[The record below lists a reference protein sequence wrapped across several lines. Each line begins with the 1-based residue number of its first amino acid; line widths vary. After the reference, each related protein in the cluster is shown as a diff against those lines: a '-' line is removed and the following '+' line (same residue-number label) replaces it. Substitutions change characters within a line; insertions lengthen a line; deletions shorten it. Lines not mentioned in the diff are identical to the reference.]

1 MRMGWGRRT
10 LALLGLMMILALP
23 QAALG
28 EGAFTMAGFDGDNG
42 THVWETNGFFARME
56 KRTGVSFTFEQHS
69 DYAAWNARKDA
80 MFAAGEL
87 PDVFFKAELT
97 TDELI
102 RYTESGQL
110 VDLAPLLEANAPN
123 LWALLQQHPDW
134 LAAITLPSGKI
145 GALPTLNT
153 LPSQHAMWIN
163 QTWLDNLGLA
173 APTDAESFRE
183 VLRAFLTQDPNRNGK
198 QDEIPLTFN
207 GVWDLKFLLHAFGLA
222 GNDYN
227 LYLDEAGQV
236 RFVPL
241 EEAYPAALAYLRS
254 LYEEKLLYQYGFNTA
269 DTLRTVTDENTAET
283 YGVVLGA
290 SPMQLIPYAHSKDYV
305 LLMPLQYEGKQVYRD
320 LFGPVTRG
328 TFAITSACADPAALS
343 WGLEEAIA
351 AFLDGKAAVCDAW
364 PTLGITKKGN
374 DPEQS
379 KIVGKWT
386 LGTFP
391 YEKNGITNLSAWD
404 VAINAASAKKD
415 LGWEFIKMYTSP
427 ENQQRFYEEFYIFS
441 PRKAFWEQDSMKA
454 PEFVTLRTALDT
466 ALMWWRIAA
475 SVEADTAIGTNVN
488 AFLAGQI
495 DADTAVANMKQG
507 LEQALKMNP
516 VEPGVKNF
524 NR

>member
-153 LPSQHAMWIN
+153 LPSQNAMWIN

-328 TFAITSACADPAALS
+328 TFAITSACADPAALLRWVDVLYTEEGAIEAFAGVEDTDYRWNADGT
-343 WGLEEAIA
+343 WGWFGGDAAMTESVASALTLYDSGNMPWLFPRAFYQKFDNEDVRRVDEQLSRLNAVVRRPFPYYTLTQEQQRQAVAMQDTLGAYVDECMGRMILGQTPLDEAAFEAFRQGLQERGVDEFIAFWQAIA
-351 AFLDGKAAVCDAW
+351 
-364 PTLGITKKGN
+364 
-374 DPEQS
+374 S
-379 KIVGKWT
+379 
-386 LGTFP
+386 
-391 YEKNGITNLSAWD
+391 
-404 VAINAASAKKD
+404 
-415 LGWEFIKMYTSP
+415 
-427 ENQQRFYEEFYIFS
+427 
-441 PRKAFWEQDSMKA
+441 
-454 PEFVTLRTALDT
+454 
-466 ALMWWRIAA
+466 
-475 SVEADTAIGTNVN
+475 
-488 AFLAGQI
+488 
-495 DADTAVANMKQG
+495 G
-507 LEQALKMNP
+507 L
-516 VEPGVKNF
+516 
-524 NR
+524 